1 MILTEDLRIGNW
13 ISVTDVM
20 YRINVISG
28 TKVYFEGHKRSVKKE
43 ELQPIPI
50 TPEILEKAGF
60 ARRGQTSLYDKVPV
74 EGFTY
79 HIYWNKIM
87 IFQTPDNTL
96 CHWLNTRITFLH
108 QLQNLYYSLTS
119 KEISV
124 SF

>member
-13 ISVTDVM
+13 ITVSNVV
-20 YRINVISG
+20 YRVSVISE
-28 TKVYFEGHKRSVKKE
+28 TKVYFEGHKNSVKKE

-50 TPEILEKAGF
+50 TQEILEKAGF
-60 ARRGQTSLYDKVPV
+60 ERRGKTSLYDKIPL

-87 IFQTPDNTL
+87 VFHAPDNTL
-96 CHWLNTRITFLH
+96 CHWLNTRIAFVH
-108 QLQNLYYSLTS
+108 QLQNFYYCLTGR
-119 KEISV
+119 EISV